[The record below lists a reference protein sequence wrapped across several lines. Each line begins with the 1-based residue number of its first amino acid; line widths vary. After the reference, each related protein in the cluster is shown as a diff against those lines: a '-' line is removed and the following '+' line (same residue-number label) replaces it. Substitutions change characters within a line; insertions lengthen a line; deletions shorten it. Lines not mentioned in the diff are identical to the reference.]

1 MEQQANQ
8 TLDKINGL
16 KSQFASVLDDFKK
29 YYVYYN
35 KNPEVDEFQKGYL
48 NSKNQLQNILKDLFK
63 LSDNVTKETEEL
75 NKTIAQANRKIALEK
90 ILNTKLNSMVSGLT
104 STNASSQTL
113 INDSKE
119 EYNDQYMRLWEMILG
134 LLLVSGILAY
144 KFVSKESI
152 EKCSQY
158 IKSKTSGS

>member
-1 MEQQANQ
+1 MEQEANQ

-48 NSKNQLQNILKDLFK
+48 NSKSQLQNILKELFK

-75 NKTIAQANRKIALEK
+75 NKLIAQANRKIAVEK
-90 ILNTKLNSMVSGLT
+90 NLNNKLNNMVTGLT
-104 STNASSQTL
+104 STNASSQVL
-113 INDSKE
+113 IDDSKE
-119 EYNDQYMRLWEMILG
+119 EYNNQYMKLWEMILG
-134 LLLVSGILAY
+134 LLLVGGILAY
-144 KFVSKESI
+144 KFNSKECI
-152 EKCSQY
+152 EKCSEY
-158 IKSKTSGS
+158 VKAKTSGS